1 MLGVY
6 RAVVPCID
14 NDGSSL
20 MTIDERDASGPAT
33 LSEVARLAGVSAMT
47 VSRVLHS
54 HANVSARTRAKVQAA
69 VVALGYVPNQLAG
82 ALVTA
87 KTRLMAV
94 IIPSLGNIVFPEVLR
109 GANER
114 FEAAG
119 YQAVIGVSD
128 YNLDREEQL
137 IAAMQSWRPSGWIVT
152 GLEHTPRARQILREA
167 RSPVVE
173 VMDVD
178 GNPIDM
184 AVGFSN
190 VGAGRDMG
198 AYLVDSGRR
207 RIGYVGG
214 HLERDLR
221 AAKRLQG
228 FVQALEERGVSL
240 QGQFT
245 ADEPSSLL
253 LGRAGLAHLLAQHPD
268 LDAVY
273 FSNDDMAVGGLMHC
287 MAAGIAVPGRLA
299 VAGFNGLEIGEA
311 VPQRLTTIR
320 SPRYRIG
327 QLAAENILATLAGE
341 TPRRR
346 EDVGCEF
353 IAGQTA

>member
-1 MLGVY
+1 M
-6 RAVVPCID
+6 
-14 NDGSSL
+14 NDETDSS
-20 MTIDERDASGPAT
+20 GGAT
-33 LSEVARLAGVSAMT
+33 LSEVARLAGVSSMT
-47 VSRVLHS
+47 VSRVLHR
-54 HANVSARTRAKVQAA
+54 HANVSEQTRAKVQAA
-69 VVALGYVPNQLAG
+69 VQALGYVPNQLAG
-82 ALVTA
+82 ALATA
-87 KTRLMAV
+87 KTRLMVV
-94 IIPSLGNIVFPEVLR
+94 IIPSLANIVFPEVLR

-114 FEAAG
+114 LEAAG

-128 YNLDREEQL
+128 YDLDREEQL
-137 IAAMQSWRPSGWIVT
+137 IAAMQSWRPSGWIVA
-152 GLEHTPRARQILREA
+152 GLEHTPRARQMLRDA

-178 GNPIDM
+178 GEPIDM

-190 VGAGRDMG
+190 LRAGHDMG
-198 AYLVDSGRR
+198 AHLVAGERR

-214 HLERDLR
+214 NLSRDLR

-228 FVQALEERGVSL
+228 FVRALGERGVAL

-245 ADEPSSLL
+245 ANEPSSLL
-253 LGRAGLAHLLAQHPD
+253 LGRAGLAQLLSQHPD

-287 MAAGIAVPGRLA
+287 MAAGIRVPQQLA
-299 VAGFNGLEIGEA
+299 LAGFNGLEIGEA

-327 QLAAENILATLAGE
+327 QLAAEHILARLAGG
-341 TPRRR
+341 TPARC
-346 EDVGCEF
+346 EDIGCEF
-353 IAGQTA
+353 IPGQTA